1 MTKRQL
7 RKMLIFEGLYYAGI
21 TLVISYILSIF
32 TVGVIVRAL
41 TAGGYTTFQFTL
53 LPLIICTPVLLI
65 FAVLLPY
72 LCFRNLEKD
81 SLVERLRATD

>member
-1 MTKRQL
+1 M
-7 RKMLIFEGLYYAGI
+7 
-21 TLVISYILSIF
+21 ISYILSIF

-81 SLVERLRATD
+81 SIVERLRATD